1 MSYAE
6 GAGMISKADYYDS
19 VVITLTH
26 FTTSAKIGM
35 VCNYTNV
42 AIESQYECTLTDFL
56 YNVPTNSKNDDQ
68 TKYSVNSNKYTK
80 EIALSGLF
88 NTSSNWTCRLFL
100 RL

>member
-6 GAGMISKADYYDS
+6 VAGIISKADDYDS

-26 FTTSAKIGM
+26 FTTSTKIGM
-35 VCNYTNV
+35 VYNYTNV
-42 AIESQYECTLTDFL
+42 AIERQYECTLTDFL
-56 YNVPTNSKNDDQ
+56 YNVPKNSKNDDQ
-68 TKYSVNSNKYTK
+68 TKYSVNSNKYIK

-88 NTSSNWTCRLFL
+88 NTSSNLTCRLLL

>member
-42 AIESQYECTLTDFL
+42 AIESQYECTLT
-56 YNVPTNSKNDDQ
+56 
-68 TKYSVNSNKYTK
+68 
-80 EIALSGLF
+80 GLMV
-88 NTSSNWTCRLFL
+88 
-100 RL
+100 